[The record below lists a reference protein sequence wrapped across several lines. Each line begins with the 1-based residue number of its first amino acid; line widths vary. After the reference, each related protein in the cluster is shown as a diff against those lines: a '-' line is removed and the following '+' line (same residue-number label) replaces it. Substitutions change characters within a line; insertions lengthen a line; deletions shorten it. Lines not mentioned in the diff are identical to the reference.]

1 MPGLRFSEHFN
12 QTLYLIGRVIQVVG
26 THRVGSH
33 SSHRVRS
40 PETSHGLGSH
50 SYWKNGTHSLERT
63 QDSGPYEDQG
73 FYEDPGPVLS
83 FLLNT
88 MFG

>member
-1 MPGLRFSEHFN
+1 MR
-12 QTLYLIGRVIQVVG
+12 VVG

-40 PETSHGLGSH
+40 PETSDGLGSH
-50 SYWKNGTHSLERT
+50 SYWKNGTHDLERT
-63 QDSGPYEDQG
+63 QDSGHYEDQG
-73 FYEDPGPVLS
+73 SYEDPGPVLS

-88 MFG
+88 VFG